1 MSLLKNIN
9 NNDIYYRNNQTLQSN
24 YLSEINH
31 KNYLPKI
38 LPHKKSHLNT
48 LNNTNNIILKKI
60 KIKSPNLKHSIKYPL
75 FSPKRAS
82 NNINPLQPKKYNFIS
97 KVIIENA
104 PSSSEIKYFLENYL
118 KKSQT
123 EIKFKYAYENGIMI
137 FSFDDEKIALDF
149 ATNIFK
155 EKTRNPLYLNTKIN
169 ITLSEKEKIKKLKD
183 KEKKIAK
190 EILRRLFYGEG
201 YEKKEKPIKKILGNI
216 KFGIESPF
224 FNANQKRIK
233 KNFSGMMLEEK
244 NLFKKKFNENKE
256 GKFKYIEYDDQSMR
270 NYQKL
275 KINNL
280 DTSYKPPSEFKL
292 REEDKTKWM
301 SPLDFKIY

>member
-48 LNNTNNIILKKI
+48 LNNLKY
-60 KIKSPNLKHSIKYPL
+60 SIKYPL

-82 NNINPLQPKKYNFIS
+82 NNINPLQPKKNNFIS

-123 EIKFKYAYENGIMI
+123 EINFKYAYENGIMI

-169 ITLSEKEKIKKLKD
+169 VTLSEKEKIKKLKD

-201 YEKKEKPIKKILGNI
+201 YEKKEKPIKKII
-216 KFGIESPF
+216 
-224 FNANQKRIK
+224 
-233 KNFSGMMLEEK
+233 
-244 NLFKKKFNENKE
+244 
-256 GKFKYIEYDDQSMR
+256 
-270 NYQKL
+270 
-275 KINNL
+275 
-280 DTSYKPPSEFKL
+280 
-292 REEDKTKWM
+292 
-301 SPLDFKIY
+301 

>member
-24 YLSEINH
+24 YLSETNH

-60 KIKSPNLKHSIKYPL
+60 KIKSPNLKYSIKYPL

-82 NNINPLQPKKYNFIS
+82 NNINPLQPKKNNFIS

-169 ITLSEKEKIKKLKD
+169 VTLSEKEKIKKLKD

-233 KNFSGMMLEEK
+233 KSFSGMMSEEK

>member
-24 YLSEINH
+24 YLSETNH

-82 NNINPLQPKKYNFIS
+82 NNINPLQPKKNNFIS

-123 EIKFKYAYENGIMI
+123 EIKFKYAYENGIMT

-169 ITLSEKEKIKKLKD
+169 VTLSEKEKIKKLKD

-224 FNANQKRIK
+224 FNANQTRIK
-233 KNFSGMMLEEK
+233 KSFSGMMLEKK

-280 DTSYKPPSEFKL
+280 DASYKPPSEFKL